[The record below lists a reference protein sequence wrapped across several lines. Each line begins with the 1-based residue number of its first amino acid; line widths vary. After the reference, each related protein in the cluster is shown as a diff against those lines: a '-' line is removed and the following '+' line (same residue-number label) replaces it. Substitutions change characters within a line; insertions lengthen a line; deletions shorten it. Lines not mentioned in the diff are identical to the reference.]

1 MMTQTYLSDVQV
13 AARYGVHRS
22 TPWRWAKTDPI
33 FPQPIT
39 LTPGCTRWKL
49 ADLEHW
55 EATRGISAA

>member
-1 MMTQTYLSDVQV
+1 MQTYLTDLQV

-22 TPWRWAKTDPI
+22 TPWRWAKTDPT

-49 ADLEHW
+49 ADLEIW
-55 EATRGISAA
+55 ETARGTSAA